1 MVVGLAGPRVEGL
14 GVAEADAPNAEGADL
29 NVGKAIRGDDDA
41 PALVVFEGEQ
51 AAVGDRSLNSGRNV
65 IQSISAL

>member
-1 MVVGLAGPRVEGL
+1 MAVGLAGLRVEGL

-51 AAVGDRSLNSGRNV
+51 AAVGDRSLDSGRNV
-65 IQSISAL
+65 IHSISAL

>member
-1 MVVGLAGPRVEGL
+1 MAVGLAGPRVEGL
-14 GVAEADAPNAEGADL
+14 GVAEPDAPNTEGADL